1 MRQSRAAVSSA
12 GAPYGECRSSIAAPI
27 CSARSC
33 WHASRFSLP
42 SRRCGRG
49 GTRRGRGGDGEGTGT
64 GGRARRVG
72 GTHVP
77 IPACPPLR
85 ATCRPRDL
93 RPPPRGPSAQR
104 LPPGGTATRPPE
116 AAVVPRPVTAQS
128 PAVPRCSR
136 SVIHRTGAGGGGE
149 GGQSPAYI
157 NPGLLR
163 SIHSPRGIDK
173 SRTRGL
179 CARGFAT
186 PPPRPPSSSVCAMLR
201 DVGAVTVT
209 CLQLLLLAGG
219 AQPRPRAW
227 DEDGQQLEAIKHG
240 ILRRL
245 GMAGPPPVPHAPDP
259 ESISRA
265 RRLYERRVAE
275 LRGNRSREREEREGA
290 AAATRWHRLTAIRKW
305 TLRSRRAPGPRPP
318 TAPPDRIPLSSQ
330 TASPSR
336 VPPWSPIRVP
346 TLHPP
351 ACPDSILPCPRAVS
365 PHCPPTRP
373 PAVSHR
379 TPNRIP
385 PRPQNMSHHVPKP
398 HPAVSPNRVPT
409 HTLPRHVLGHD
420 RT

>member
-49 GTRRGRGGDGEGTGT
+49 GTRRGRGGGGEGTGT

-136 SVIHRTGAGGGGE
+136 SVIHRTGAGGGGGVE

-318 TAPPDRIPLSSQ
+318 TAPRPHPAVLSNRVSQPCPTVVPDPCPHTASSCMPRLHPAVSPRCVP
-330 TASPSR
+330 TLPPHASPSR
-336 VPPWSPIRVP
+336 VPP
-346 TLHPP
+346 H
-351 ACPDSILPCPRAVS
+351 
-365 PHCPPTRP
+365 
-373 PAVSHR
+373 
-379 TPNRIP
+379 
-385 PRPQNMSHHVPKP
+385 PKP
-398 HPAVSPNRVPT
+398 HPTASPEHVPSRPQTTSCCVSQPCPNPHPAPT
-409 HTLPRHVLGHD
+409 RAGT
-420 RT
+420 